1 MYENEL
7 YHHGILGMKWGIRRY
22 QPYGSGGY
30 NPKNKGN
37 DSRATRKKQRTAKKD
52 AKRYADA
59 KMFYGQGAGTRRK
72 LLKAELDK
80 KMKDP
85 EYKKFFD
92 EEYSK
97 LDLSKSVSKAKRE
110 RTARDTV
117 STIEAA
123 FGTTVAVAAVS
134 YYIAN
139 KDTINRKV
147 LSFLSKAKSAYS
159 SKKNMRQAVDFLKRN
174 GIKL

>member
-1 MYENEL
+1 MNNEL
-7 YHHGILGMKWGIRRY
+7 YHHGVLGMKWGIRRY
-22 QPYGSGGY
+22 QPYGEGGY

-110 RTARDTV
+110 RTARDAVGTV
-117 STIEAA
+117 EAVL
-123 FGTTVAVAAVS
+123 GSTVAVAAIS
-134 YYIAN
+134 FYIAN
-139 KDTINRKV
+139 RQQINKTV
-147 LSFLSKAKSAYS
+147 QSFLSNAKTSYNNQKS
-159 SKKNMRQAVDFLKRN
+159 RRQAVEFLKRA
-174 GIKL
+174 GIKI